1 MAKYTKEELLAKVE
15 GLELDEAVKAEIISK
30 IQSSDEVTPELT
42 SWIKEKV
49 QKAIDDTFAAA
60 GVTDDE
66 NDPEYK
72 KKYDAMMK
80 EIDSAEKDFEG
91 EMEKINNEADDLRD
105 DASQQIDDAQ
115 AQAVKNKIQEM

>member
-1 MAKYTKEELLAKVE
+1 MATYTKEELLAKIE
-15 GLELDEAVKAEIISK
+15 GLGLDEAVEAEIVSK
-30 IQSSDEVTPELT
+30 IQSAEEVTPELN
-42 SWIKEKV
+42 SWIKEKI

-72 KKYDAMMK
+72 KKYEEMMK
-80 EIDSAEKDFEG
+80 EIDSAQKDFEG
-91 EMEKINNEADDLRD
+91 EMEKINKEADEIRD

-115 AQAVKNKIQEM
+115 AQAVKDQIQGM